1 METFELHKLLRP
13 SQLVKMLQMLRLAL
27 INDLRKLQ
35 N

>member
-1 METFELHKLLRP
+1 METFKLHKLLSL
-13 SQLVKMLQMLRLAL
+13 SQLVKMLQMLKLAL